1 MLGVW
6 WDGAPRVEAA
16 LEEQG
21 LGGYLVCSYAEEKVR
36 QKGTNVVFT
45 WLGPKH
51 GLEETTFTMLVDIA
65 RQ

>member
-1 MLGVW
+1 M
-6 WDGAPRVEAA
+6 EAA

-21 LGGYLVCSYAEEKVR
+21 LGGYLVCSHAEEKVR
-36 QKGTNVVFT
+36 EKGTNNVVFT